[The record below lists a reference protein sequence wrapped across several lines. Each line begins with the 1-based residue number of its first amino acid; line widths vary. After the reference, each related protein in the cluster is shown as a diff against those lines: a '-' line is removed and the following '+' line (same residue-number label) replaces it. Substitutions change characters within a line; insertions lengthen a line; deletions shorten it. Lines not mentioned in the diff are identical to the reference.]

1 MPKCETGAKHIPS
14 KHEIDLVVDAK
25 CVCAGPV
32 FVCAVP
38 PHLGLA
44 MGSAAKHGMVRRPHR
59 NTRLAHERR
68 GWGCARANGRSAERC
83 VGNRVLMQAAAAVGW
98 QRLGGARSE

>member
-44 MGSAAKHGMVRRPHR
+44 MGSAAKHGDGPPTSPKHK
-59 NTRLAHERR
+59 T
-68 GWGCARANGRSAERC
+68 S
-83 VGNRVLMQAAAAVGW
+83 
-98 QRLGGARSE
+98 S

>member
-1 MPKCETGAKHIPS
+1 MPMDETGAKHIPA

-25 CVCAGPV
+25 CVCRPCF

-44 MGSAAKHGMVRRPHR
+44 MGSAAKHGDGPPTSPKHK
-59 NTRLAHERR
+59 T
-68 GWGCARANGRSAERC
+68 S
-83 VGNRVLMQAAAAVGW
+83 
-98 QRLGGARSE
+98 S